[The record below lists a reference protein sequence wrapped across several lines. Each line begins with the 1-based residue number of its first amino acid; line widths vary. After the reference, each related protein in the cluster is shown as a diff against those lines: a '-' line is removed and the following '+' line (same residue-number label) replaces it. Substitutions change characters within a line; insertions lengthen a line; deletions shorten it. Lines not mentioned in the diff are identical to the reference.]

1 MTPPS
6 KETEQVLVQ
15 TTPEGI
21 TTIALNRPHRRNAVD
36 GPTARKLWL
45 AFLSFENDS
54 TQKVCVFH
62 GNGGTFC
69 AGFDLQE
76 FAKLA
81 DRGAQYSGPNIADR
95 VAGRNLG
102 PCGPTRLMIQK
113 PVICAVSGY
122 AVAGGLELSL
132 LGDIRVA
139 EEDSVFGLFS
149 RRFGVPMIDAGSI
162 RLPSIVGLGRALDI
176 VLTGRP
182 VPAQE
187 ALSMGLANRIVPKG
201 KAFEEAMSIARDLVK
216 YPQGCLNADRYS
228 CYYAAWESKSFG
240 DALSQEF
247 NRGVKVIESESIEG
261 ASRFSAGEG
270 RHGAFNR
277 SKL

>member
-1 MTPPS
+1 MLWRASHQYSQNVESRPKGS
-6 KETEQVLVQ
+6 KATRVLVT

-36 GPTARKLWL
+36 GPTAQKLWL
-45 AFLSFENDS
+45 AFLAFENDPA
-54 TQKVCVFH
+54 QKVCVFH
-62 GNGGTFC
+62 GNGGTVC
-69 AGFDLQE
+69 AGFDLRE

-81 DRGAQYSGPNIADR
+81 DRGTQYSGPNIADR
-95 VAGRNLG
+95 VSGRNLG
-102 PCGPTRLMIQK
+102 PCGPARLMIKK

-149 RRFGVPMIDAGSI
+149 RRFG
-162 RLPSIVGLGRALDI
+162 RALDI

-187 ALSMGLANRIVPKG
+187 ALSMGLANRVVPKG
-201 KAFEEAMSIARDLVK
+201 KALEEATGIARDLIK
-216 YPQGCLNADRYS
+216 YPQGCLNIDRYS
-228 CYYAAWESKSFG
+228 CYYAAWDSRSFE

-247 NRGVKVIESESIEG
+247 DSGSKVIESESIDG

-270 RHGAFNR
+270 RHGSFNK

>member
-1 MTPPS
+1 M
-6 KETEQVLVQ
+6 LVT

-21 TTIALNRPHRRNAVD
+21 TTIALNRPHRRNAID
-36 GPTARKLWL
+36 GPTAQKLWL
-45 AFLSFENDS
+45 AILAYENDP

-69 AGFDLQE
+69 AGFDLIE
-76 FAKLA
+76 FSKLA
-81 DRGAQYSGPNIADR
+81 NRSKDSQYNGPNIADR
-95 VAGRNLG
+95 VSGRNLG
-102 PCGPTRLMIQK
+102 PCGPTRFMIKK
-113 PVICAVSGY
+113 PVICAVTGY

-149 RRFGVPMIDAGSI
+149 RRFGVPMIDSGSI

-187 ALSMGLANRIVPKG
+187 ALSMGLANRVVPKG
-201 KAFEEAMSIARDLVK
+201 KAFEEAMNVAKELVK

-228 CYYAAWESKSFG
+228 CYYASWDSKSFE

-247 NRGVKVIESESIEG
+247 DSGIKVIESESING
-261 ASRFSAGEG
+261 ASRFSSGEG
-270 RHGAFNR
+270 RHGAFNK